1 MHALKMPGSLQVS
14 KRGLVWERIAYHDGN
29 TGPCMR
35 HRDLMFAAGAME
47 VQVVFN
53 ESTANSLGKKFLLNN
68 GQKNAK

>member
-1 MHALKMPGSLQVS
+1 
-14 KRGLVWERIAYHDGN
+14 
-29 TGPCMR
+29 MR
-35 HRDLMFAAGAME
+35 HMDLMFAAGAME